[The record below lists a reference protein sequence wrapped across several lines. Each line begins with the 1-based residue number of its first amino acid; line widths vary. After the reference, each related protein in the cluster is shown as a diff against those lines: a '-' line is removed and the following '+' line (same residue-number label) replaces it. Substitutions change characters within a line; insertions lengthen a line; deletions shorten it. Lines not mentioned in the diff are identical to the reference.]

1 MSKCDTMRPGDV
13 LRLRNRET
21 EEEITVQIRSI
32 DWQRREVRVLTDAD
46 LRWKICK
53 LGGRQERESD

>member
-21 EEEITVQIRSI
+21 EEVITQTV
-32 DWQRREVRVLTDAD
+32 RRVSGNEVTLGTDAAQVWIIEV
-46 LRWKICK
+46 LPVRRPEKA
-53 LGGRQERESD
+53 